1 MDHRIKNLFALAI
14 GIVSLSG
21 RSARN
26 VQDLVRSARKRLS
39 ALARAQA
46 LTRSHGPRDDPQST
60 EPTTLNS
67 LIRTIIAPHD
77 NIEDAQ
83 GEELRSLDLT
93 SRFPA
98 RRSPLWRLCCT
109 NSGQIPQNMERSLR
123 QKGRSRSSA
132 PNTATFSPSHGRNAA
147 DQRLPPRQMAKGLAP
162 LSLAR
167 RSRAN
172 LAGRFPA
179 TGGLKDRHPAIPS
192 ARAFDGDELDEA
204 ATTSMRE
211 ARGRVVRS

>member
-1 MDHRIKNLFALAI
+1 MRKA
-14 GIVSLSG
+14 SG
-21 RSARN
+21 
-26 VQDLVRSARKRLS
+26 
-39 ALARAQA
+39 
-46 LTRSHGPRDDPQST
+46 
-60 EPTTLNS
+60 
-67 LIRTIIAPHD
+67 
-77 NIEDAQ
+77 
-83 GEELRSLDLT
+83 LRSLDLT

-98 RRSPLWRLCCT
+98 RRSPVWRFCCT

-132 PNTATFSPSHGRNAA
+132 PNTAKLLSSHGRNAA

-179 TGGLKDRHPAIPS
+179 TGGLKDSSSGYPF
-192 ARAFDGDELDEA
+192 RA
-204 ATTSMRE
+204 S
-211 ARGRVVRS
+211 V